1 MLPLSLLAVLAWL
14 ASPIAASL
22 LAIDYGAEWTKASLI
37 KPGVP
42 FDVLLD
48 RDSKR
53 KMMSAVGWK
62 RDERLFGG
70 EAANAAT
77 RFPATYYPYV
87 KGLVGGT
94 EVPANL
100 SSIWPVQPQVS
111 EGGMSLQFAHVDAPP
126 AARPASSS
134 STSTSWTSEELLAQQ
149 FAYVKHLA
157 ASAAS
162 EPVRDLFL
170 TVPPYFSQSQRRA
183 LKDAAE
189 IAGLNLV
196 GMMGEGTAVGINYAM
211 TRSFPQAEYH
221 VVFDSGAMKTTATV
235 LKMETL
241 EVPVPLPLSTKKSP
255 STKVQTVN
263 TTFITVLSTA
273 SERWLGGLN
282 VDHAIRELLADDAA
296 TKTRQRDI
304 RADARAMRKLWKEAQ
319 RVKHILSANQEAAV
333 RVESLIGDV
342 DYRSSISRAQ
352 LEDRCA
358 AFAGKFTEPLDE
370 AIRLAGLSKEQ
381 LTSVILFGGN
391 TRVPMVQS
399 AIKQSVPEEMIAQ
412 NVNTDEAAVLGAA
425 FFGAS
430 TGRQVQ
436 TRVKMNVTE
445 IATYEI
451 SAAVDGG
458 GTNEVVF
465 PVGAALGSRH
475 TMTLPAKRGSS
486 QQVAFAYSG
495 RDAPRPIELS
505 SVKLDV
511 DQALRNLSDAEIAAA
526 EVKITVRIDN
536 RGIFSAANAVVS
548 TTTKPESVAGKLM
561 GLFGS
566 KNKEDNA
573 DAGAEKEDGDD
584 DDQTEQDAA
593 PREKRVPIKFVES
606 QAYRSIATETKKS
619 ARQRCVQ
626 RVE

>member
-1 MLPLSLLAVLAWL
+1 MQPSRMLPLSLLALLAWV

-87 KGLVGGT
+87 KGLVGGS

-100 SSIWPVQPQVS
+100 SSIWPVEPKVA
-111 EGGMSLQFAHVDAPP
+111 EGSFSLQFEHANAP
-126 AARPASSS
+126 AAAHSSGS
-134 STSTSWTSEELLAQQ
+134 SETAWTSEELLAQQ

-183 LKDAAE
+183 MKDAAE

-196 GMMGEGTAVGINYAM
+196 GMMSEGTAVGINYAM

-235 LKMETL
+235 LKLETL
-241 EVPVPLPLSTKKSP
+241 EVPVPLPSSTKKSP
-255 STKVQTVN
+255 SSKIQTTN

-282 VDHAIRELLADDAA
+282 VDHAIRESLAEDAA
-296 TKTRQRDI
+296 SKTGEPNI
-304 RADARAMRKLWKEAQ
+304 RSDARAMRKLWKEAQ

-342 DYRSSISRAQ
+342 DYRSSISRTQ
-352 LEDRCA
+352 IEERCA
-358 AFAGKFTEPLDE
+358 PFASKFTEPLDE
-370 AIRLAGLSKEQ
+370 AIRLSGLTRDQ

-391 TRVPMVQS
+391 TRVPMVQA
-399 AIKQSVPEEMIAQ
+399 AIKQSIPDELIAQ

-436 TRVKMNVTE
+436 TRVKLNVTE
-445 IATYEI
+445 AATYEI
-451 SAAVDGG
+451 SAAVDGASK
-458 GTNEVVF
+458 EVIF
-465 PVGAALGSRH
+465 PVGASLGSRH
-475 TMTLPAKRGSS
+475 TMALPVKKGSS
-486 QQVAFAYSG
+486 EVTFAYSG
-495 RDAPRPIELS
+495 TGAPQPTDLS
-505 SVKLDV
+505 TVRLDI
-511 DQALRNLSDAEIAAA
+511 DQALRNLSDAEIAAS
-526 EVKITVRIDN
+526 EVKLTVRLDT
-536 RGIFSAANAVVS
+536 RGFFSAANAVVS

-566 KNKEDNA
+566 SGKSKEDEGEAAAAVDAEGDEVEA
-573 DAGAEKEDGDD
+573 D
-584 DDQTEQDAA
+584 A
-593 PREKRVPIKFVES
+593 PREKRVAIKFVES
-606 QAYRSIATETKKS
+606 QAYHAIPAELKKS
-619 ARQRCVQ
+619 ARQRCVA
-626 RVE
+626 